1 MLGVLGVDA
10 RLDRVAAQEHV
21 ALLELERQAGGDLE
35 LTAHD
40 VDARDELGDRVLD
53 LDARVHLEEV
63 PAAVGR
69 EQELGGAGADVAD
82 GLGEAQRRR
91 AELAAQLAADARR
104 GRLLDRPSGGGAAP
118 SSRAR
123 PGAGPVP
130 CASRRICTSTWR
142 APST

>member
-1 MLGVLGVDA
+1 MVGVLGVDA

-35 LTAHD
+35 LAAHD
-40 VDARDELGDRVLD
+40 VDARHELGDRVLD

-69 EQELGGAGADVAD
+69 EQELRRAGADVAD
-82 GLGEAQRRR
+82 GLGEPQRGG
-91 AELAAQLAADARR
+91 AELAAQLAADAGR
-104 GRLLDRPSGGGAAP
+104 GRLLDHLLVAALH
-118 SSRAR
+118 RAVALAEVE
-123 PGAGPVP
+123 PAPW
-130 CASRRICTSTWR
+130 ASRRICTSTWR